1 MVTAT
6 PSAKDVVVVID
17 KSGSMSTR
25 DYRVGQNLMT
35 IAKNAA
41 TSVIETLNPNDRVS
55 IFYQNKL
62 ATVQEVAFKLVYSL
76 TIFLLVRPHL
86 EQLFLYLFSIL

>member
-17 KSGSMSTR
+17 KSGSMGSYSASQT
-25 DYRVGQNLMT
+25 LMT

-41 TSVIETLNPNDRVS
+41 TSVVETLNPNDRVS
-55 IFYQNKL
+55 INRFYLMNILQLSKTNNSK
-62 ATVQEVAFKLVYSL
+62 YD
-76 TIFLLVRPHL
+76 FL
-86 EQLFLYLFSIL
+86 